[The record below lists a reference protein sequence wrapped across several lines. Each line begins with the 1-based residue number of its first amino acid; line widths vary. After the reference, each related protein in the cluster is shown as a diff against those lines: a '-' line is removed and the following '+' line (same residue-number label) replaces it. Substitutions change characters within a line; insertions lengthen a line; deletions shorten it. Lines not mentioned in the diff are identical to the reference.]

1 MWNLALRTLRY
12 RKSGFIATFI
22 AVLLGSGL
30 VIACAGLMET
40 GIRIAVPPER
50 FAAAPVVVSG
60 QQAYL
65 VPKEDPNDTK
75 DMKTVALAERQW
87 LDPAL
92 ADELASVDGVER
104 VVAETSVA
112 ATVVRDGR
120 PVQAGSQSLGHAW
133 QSAQLGPYG
142 LVDGA
147 EPTGDRDVVLDTAT
161 ASLAGVGVGD
171 QVDVVTNGEVG
182 SFRVTGLV
190 SPAER
195 DPQSLLFFADRAIAD
210 LGEHGDEVGAFGLF
224 VRPGVDVEA
233 LQETL
238 EEKFAGQPYSVLV
251 GDDRGLAEHPE
262 AVGGRAQLIPLAAVF
277 GGMAVFILM
286 FVVSSTLGLSIQ
298 QRQKE
303 IAALRAIGATP
314 RQVRRMIVGEAFFV
328 AIGAALLGCV
338 PGIVVGPL
346 LFEVISEAGVISPVV
361 EYHQSF
367 IAYLIGPAV
376 ALLTALIAARVT
388 SSRAARVSPVEALAE
403 AAVQRKWLNFPRVF
417 FAVLFFVIGIG
428 LFIVTGAF
436 MSGPVASAT
445 AGPAVMAWA
454 IALALLSP
462 GLTKLLG
469 RVFAVPVRAT
479 GGVAGYLANNNM
491 RLRAVRMAAAVTP
504 IMLAVGMALANFYTS
519 STQEAAAF
527 RWFAD
532 DLRADVVVSSGVGGF
547 APGVLE
553 DVRSVEGVEGA
564 SRYVTSAG
572 WIDKPYDGSH
582 VESPWPIQ
590 GVDAES
596 AALITGI
603 TPVAGD
609 LADLDDFGG
618 AAAGLPVEHAKDMGV
633 GVGDEVTLRLGDRKP
648 VEVTVV
654 ALYEAKEGYETILA
668 PAGLLAEHSTTGL
681 ARQILVK
688 GGAGTSPEAL
698 SAAVSAA
705 VAGVPGAVVG
715 DRSTI
720 VTFAEATKTQTWVN
734 YLLVGLITGYTL
746 ISVANTLI
754 MATSARKR
762 ELGMQR
768 LIGSTPRQVM
778 RMLALEASVIAGIG
792 IVLGTVASVATLMP
806 FSIVVLERPVPS
818 GPVWIFLAVVAGA
831 FALTLASTLL
841 PARKILKLPSAEAAR
856 AVE

>member
-12 RKSGFIATFI
+12 RKTGFIATFI
-22 AVLLGSGL
+22 GVLLGSGL

-50 FAAAPVVVSG
+50 FAAVPVVVSG

-104 VVAETSVA
+104 VVGETSVA
-112 ATVVRDGR
+112 ATVVRDGQ
-120 PVQAGSQSLGHAW
+120 PVQAGPQSLGHGW
-133 QSAQLGPYG
+133 SSAQLGSYEK

-147 EPTGDRDVVLDTAT
+147 EPTGDRDVVLDEAT
-161 ASLAGVGVGD
+161 AGLAGVRVGD
-171 QVDVVTNGEVG
+171 QVDVVTRGEPD

-190 SPAER
+190 RAPQR
-195 DPQSLLFFADRAIAD
+195 DPQSLLFFADSAIAD
-210 LGEHGDEVGAFGLF
+210 LGEHGDRVAAFGLF
-224 VRPGVDVEA
+224 VRSGVDVDT
-233 LQETL
+233 LQEEL
-238 EEKFAGQPYSVLV
+238 EDKLAGQPYSVLT

-277 GGMAVFILM
+277 GGMAVFISM

-303 IAALRAIGATP
+303 IASLRAIGATP
-314 RQVRRMIVGEAFFV
+314 SQVRRMVIGEAFFV
-328 AIGAALLGCV
+328 AAVAALLGCI
-338 PGIVVGPL
+338 PGIVAGPL
-346 LFEVISEAGVISPVV
+346 LFEVISDAGVISPVV

-376 ALLTALIAARVT
+376 ALLTTLLAARIT

-403 AAVQRKWLNFPRVF
+403 ASVQRHWVTFPRVL
-417 FAVLFFVIGIG
+417 FAVLFFLIGIG
-428 LFIVTGAF
+428 LFIVTGVAL
-436 MSGPVASAT
+436 SGPVASAT

-454 IALALLSP
+454 ISLALLSP
-462 GLTKLLG
+462 GLTKVLG
-469 RVFAVPVRAT
+469 RLFAVPVRAT
-479 GGVAGYLANNNM
+479 GGVVGYLANNNM

-504 IMLAVGMALANFYTS
+504 IMLAVGIALANFYTS
-519 STQEAAAF
+519 TTQEAAAF

-532 DLRADVVVSSGVGGF
+532 DLQADAVVTSTTGGFTEDVVRD
-547 APGVLE
+547 L
-553 DVRSVEGVEGA
+553 RSVDGVEGA

-582 VESPWPIQ
+582 VESPWPMQ
-590 GVDAES
+590 GVDGES
-596 AALITGI
+596 AKLITGI
-603 TPVAGD
+603 TPVKGD
-609 LADLDDFGG
+609 LGDLTGST
-618 AAAGLPVEHAKDMGV
+618 AGLPVETAAEMGV
-633 GVGDEVTLRLGDRKP
+633 DIGDKVTLRLGDREP
-648 VEVTVV
+648 VEVTLV
-654 ALYEAKEGYETILA
+654 ATYEAKEGYETILA

-681 ARQILVK
+681 ARQVLVK
-688 GGAGTSPEAL
+688 AEAGTSAEAL
-698 SAAVSAA
+698 TAAVREKVS
-705 VAGVPGAVVG
+705 GVPGAVVG
-715 DRSTI
+715 DRSAI
-720 VTFAEATKTQTWVN
+720 ITFAEGTKTQTWVN
-734 YLLVGLITGYTL
+734 YLLVGVITGYTL

-754 MATSARKR
+754 MATAARKR

-778 RMLALEASVIAGIG
+778 QMLALEAVVIAGIG
-792 IVLGTVASVATLMP
+792 VVLGTFASIATLMP
-806 FSIVVLERPVPS
+806 FSLVVLDRPLPS

-831 FALTLASTLL
+831 FALTLAATLL
-841 PARKILKLPSAEAAR
+841 PARKILRLPSAEAAR